1 MGEWLRY
8 AVFVWSLVSYQN
20 ICVCAAIFWGLFS
33 TEYLQESQKIPELL
47 TLRLVHLQG
56 AVISGGK
63 VSAPCSPLPH
73 WLLIVTAP
81 LRGDSD
87 SVCPCFSYFQKNGLL
102 SITPDSVEDL
112 FSVLRVWCCR
122 VCAEPKAT
130 RLPRLT
136 LRCLTAVIHL
146 LHSSS
151 PAERQVEIK
160 TILES
165 YFQLLNWNRPLSSDC
180 QDKQSWED
188 SLISLQSQ
196 MLSTSTSVQLCE
208 IDMEAKHVISLVSQK
223 KKKMSHAPAC

>member
-1 MGEWLRY
+1 MALEWILHERKDILCLCHLLY
-8 AVFVWSLVSYQN
+8 IVTF
-20 ICVCAAIFWGLFS
+20 LFS
-33 TEYLQESQKIPELL
+33 TECLQESQKIPEPL

-63 VSAPCSPLPH
+63 VSAPLLHSPLPH
-73 WLLIVTAP
+73 
-81 LRGDSD
+81 
-87 SVCPCFSYFQKNGLL
+87 CFSITTLLRCEVTQCFLFFYFQNNGLL

-112 FSVLRVWCCR
+112 FSVLRAWCCQ
-122 VCAEPKAT
+122 ASTQPKAT

-160 TILES
+160 MILES
-165 YFQLLNWNRPLSSDC
+165 FFQLLNWNRPLSSDC
-180 QDKQSWED
+180 QDRQSWED

-196 MLSTSTSVQLCE
+196 MLSTSTFLQLCE
-208 IDMEAKHVISLVSQK
+208 MNMEAKHLISPVSWRQK
-223 KKKMSHAPAC
+223 SHAPCC